1 MKHFTTLILFT
12 LFSLSSSEL
21 IESNITIESMDYK
34 ELVYLP
40 ILEIET
46 VDDDDN
52 NSSSQEIKYSNFTT
66 AKEEAIKEDKYILI
80 KVEADDCQPCNRLNA
95 LLDSNEKI
103 KKIVKE
109 HIKAVKINSA
119 YDSLPDGLYTMG
131 TPTVFLLNPKDKDR
145 VLMKLVGTEAI
156 ESLEESLDYIIND
169 SSSTNLAS
177 L

>member
-46 VDDDDN
+46 VDDDDDN

-80 KVEADDCQPCNRLNA
+80 
-95 LLDSNEKI
+95 I
-103 KKIVKE
+103 
-109 HIKAVKINSA
+109 
-119 YDSLPDGLYTMG
+119 
-131 TPTVFLLNPKDKDR
+131 F
-145 VLMKLVGTEAI
+145 
-156 ESLEESLDYIIND
+156 
-169 SSSTNLAS
+169 
-177 L
+177 